1 MRTMVATVSLTGVL
15 VATMGLAAVTTATA
29 QDDGEAPEATGVAP
43 DALVDRLV
51 ELERQLPPLPP
62 SAVEVAAEETFGDVR
77 GDFLGAET
85 ELSLIE
91 EQARQLFADADDAD
105 GDVADAV
112 SSVARSYLRMQEAFA
127 YLARYRD
134 HDLSLPAERTDDDGV
149 STGADTAATFAEAG
163 LDVLELA
170 RMDALVGYG
179 ILRDSEAAD
188 DTEKELFDAAYRD
201 TQQYLTVM
209 RPEARRL
216 VSASTTAVLLAV
228 ERFQDATATQGRAQD
243 VEYVCIPREHY
254 PFDSPDPVASLAEA
268 VQIEAVEL
276 LPTADCPDLPSPAN
290 EVIVGP

>member
-15 VATMGLAAVTTATA
+15 VATLGLAAVTTATA

-43 DALVDRLV
+43 DVLVDRLV

-62 SAVEVAAEETFGDVR
+62 SAVEVAEEETFGDVR

-91 EQARQLFADADDAD
+91 DEARQLFADADDTD
-105 GDVADAV
+105 GEVADAV
-112 SSVARSYLRMQEAFA
+112 SSVARSYLRMQEAFD

-134 HDLSLPAERTDDDGV
+134 HDLSLPTERTDDGV

-170 RMDALVGYG
+170 RMDALAGYG
-179 ILRDSEAAD
+179 LLRDSEAAD

-228 ERFQDATATQGRAQD
+228 ERFEDATATQGRAQD

-268 VQIEAVEL
+268 VQADAVEL

-290 EVIVGP
+290 EVVVGS